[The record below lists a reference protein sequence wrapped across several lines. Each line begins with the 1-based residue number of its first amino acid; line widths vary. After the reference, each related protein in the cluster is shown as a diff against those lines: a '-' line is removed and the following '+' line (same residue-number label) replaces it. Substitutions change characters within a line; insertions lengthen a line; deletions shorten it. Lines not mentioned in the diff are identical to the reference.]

1 MPVTNLFV
9 NYGVLHALPVL
20 PFGSTGIVPCI
31 SLFLVG
37 PGFPG
42 IVLPIPEFLGMK
54 KHVCEYSSRIKVM
67 QS

>member
-9 NYGVLHALPVL
+9 NYGVLHALPVVL
-20 PFGSTGIVPCI
+20 FGSTGIVPCI

-37 PGFPG
+37 PGFSG

-54 KHVCEYSSRIKVM
+54 KHIWEWIPYVRVI
-67 QS
+67 Q